1 MIFYS
6 RQKNE
11 ARCRAIH
18 KGSQMF
24 EYVITLTNLL
34 WFQDDCVDGDD
45 GTIAMSSDREA
56 EAPTHSCYG
65 ATGSYQCGTI
75 HEGIN
80 QVASYTYVLYQMHFS
95 YDNMHTCTRV
105 TAVKLTGVK
114 EVGAYIA
121 TTLVRYDWTS
131 KSGSNKSRLL
141 AGIRW
146 VDVKPTRFYP

>member
-45 GTIAMSSDREA
+45 ATMAMSSDREA

-80 QVASYTYVLYQMHFS
+80 QMTGHAKLCTAYQVHFS
-95 YDNMHTCTRV
+95 YDDMHTSTPV
-105 TAVKLTGVK
+105 TAVRMVAWG
-114 EVGAYIA
+114 EGGGY
-121 TTLVRYDWTS
+121 LVRDCPVLT
-131 KSGSNKSRLL
+131 KNESR
-141 AGIRW
+141 
-146 VDVKPTRFYP
+146 